1 MDTPPGVGQVMS
13 VPVST
18 WLLVS
23 SVAGVST
30 DNVRSKA
37 ATLLIT
43 QGYTIL
49 TSQIQRKERDAFQ

>member
-13 VPVST
+13 VST
-18 WLLVS
+18 WLLIS
-23 SVAGVST
+23 SVPGVST
-30 DNVRSKA
+30 DNVRSQA

-43 QGYTIL
+43 QGYTIT